1 MVSVVRGPNP
11 VPSPASIRTGPQFQT
26 TSAAGKR
33 SRETQPELA
42 LLAKHVPRQQ
52 LLQQIRSASTRTLTF
67 SVQLSS
73 EFACV
78 ICTAGFAASLVPG
91 HSSHVPMYH
100 LLYVPLL
107 CCVVWEILWCLFN
120 VCCFSLWLH
129 WFIFSSPPSIFLF
142 SPVVLGHLIYYTW
155 SLSLQYIIITNI
167 M

>member
-1 MVSVVRGPNP
+1 MPPTVRESPDRPAPSPVRQSLVRTSSGSPANGVSVMVSVVRGPNP

-107 CCVVWEILWCLFN
+107 CCVV
-120 VCCFSLWLH
+120 
-129 WFIFSSPPSIFLF
+129 
-142 SPVVLGHLIYYTW
+142 
-155 SLSLQYIIITNI
+155 
-167 M
+167 